1 MATFR
6 LEILTPDRRF
16 FDDQI
21 EMLIFT
27 GSEGEIG
34 VMAGPIP
41 MAATIEAGPMRIKKD
56 GEWKEVF
63 ASEGFLSIIDGTAR
77 VLVQTAEWPEEIDR
91 RRAEE
96 AIVRANARIA
106 HQRSRSD
113 FFRARAAIARAMA
126 RIKVLNDTD
135 HH

>member
-21 EMLIFT
+21 EVLVFT

-34 VMAGPIP
+34 VMAGHIP
-41 MAATIEAGPMRIKKD
+41 MAAAIEAGPMHIKQNGD
-56 GEWKEVF
+56 WKEIF
-63 ASEGFLSIIDGTAR
+63 SSDGFLSIINGTVR
-77 VLVQTAEWPEEIDR
+77 VLVQTAEWPDEIDR

-106 HQRSRSD
+106 RQRSRSD
-113 FFRARAAIARAMA
+113 IFRARASIARALA